1 MRKEVAWTRFFV
13 GSVGCVRREEV
24 SLIETVRYGG
34 KDMSMEDIEMSKHR
48 AALDKDVEKLLDKY
62 IKIMDWDIPEVDG
75 AKVRRLI
82 LDEIKQAIDR
92 LENQ

>member
-1 MRKEVAWTRFFV
+1 
-13 GSVGCVRREEV
+13 
-24 SLIETVRYGG
+24 
-34 KDMSMEDIEMSKHR
+34 MEDIEMSKHR

-92 LENQ
+92 LENH